1 MSNTMLVLVLIGLL
15 FIIIAAVAIV
25 IVLAFK
31 TKRKKKPSQV
41 AKENDELK
49 KNSKKGNVKLQEMDV
64 INYMDDSL
72 KSTRRFCSP
81 DGVNPRPLEYLEI
94 NDGGRPI
101 YVCTMFTHSLPH
113 TSTFATT
120 YAPLMNMPDCITNVY
135 IEPLTQAKS
144 EKMADKQVIA
154 LDSEARAASK
164 NYDVNRSRKM
174 STRVAKVEE
183 WARVIESGLNN
194 FYRVAFSF
202 TLRATTVKGLYDAA
216 AKLYSVAIEKNIEL
230 SAAYATHLEA
240 YMSAAPLNAI
250 LKIGFGPLKDKIVSY
265 DILDK
270 NSLGD
275 IFNHTEAFF
284 SHKNGI
290 LWGRNSL
297 TGQPVLIDPYD
308 KSHSNYNFCISGISG
323 VGKSASV
330 KMMMSR
336 LIEMEGYRFAII
348 DFDSPN
354 GSEGEYVP
362 LVRMEG
368 GVVYQLAHNT
378 ENILNPFDIDV
389 ESDYEPKL
397 RREVIKLNVMEKISD
412 CTDLLLTM
420 IKDGKNIEDFADDV
434 HLSKLIRETISELYD
449 ELEIKEGYPDSLYVE
464 GTDLVD
470 GKLVSGKVKK
480 KMPSIHRAY
489 IKILYKKKYNKGL
502 YPEKTLDVAL
512 AGLSRYVRELYY
524 SEDSI
529 GVYTREAYEA
539 MQKDENGFK
548 FVEIK
553 GKRERVL
560 VVRGTRPYFDGQST
574 ISVNQNTQSLD
585 IDISQLPDPDRPVAQ
600 MVAANI
606 INEYFV
612 KKNSNNPNK
621 LQKCVFLI
629 DECHR
634 AFPYEDSRKLLS
646 SLYRQVRKRYVAMGS
661 VTQALADYSLY
672 EETKTIVKNSGMKI
686 MFKQSRMDRD
696 YVKAAT
702 PLTEAQLDEVMRLG
716 GATDANG
723 AIDGSRK
730 GECVLIDNDDTV
742 VFLKTDYLQSETA
755 IVETDPAKLAQMYGG
770 RASA

>member
-49 KNSKKGNVKLQEMDV
+49 KNSKNGNVKLQEMDV

-194 FYRVAFSF
+194 FYRVTFSF

-336 LIEMEGYRFAII
+336 LIEMEGYRFAVI

-470 GKLVSGKVKK
+470 GKLVSGKVYKK
-480 KMPSIHRAY
+480 ICCIYKK
-489 IKILYKKKYNKGL
+489 IKI
-502 YPEKTLDVAL
+502 
-512 AGLSRYVRELYY
+512 
-524 SEDSI
+524 
-529 GVYTREAYEA
+529 
-539 MQKDENGFK
+539 
-548 FVEIK
+548 
-553 GKRERVL
+553 
-560 VVRGTRPYFDGQST
+560 
-574 ISVNQNTQSLD
+574 
-585 IDISQLPDPDRPVAQ
+585 
-600 MVAANI
+600 
-606 INEYFV
+606 
-612 KKNSNNPNK
+612 
-621 LQKCVFLI
+621 
-629 DECHR
+629 
-634 AFPYEDSRKLLS
+634 S
-646 SLYRQVRKRYVAMGS
+646 S
-661 VTQALADYSLY
+661 
-672 EETKTIVKNSGMKI
+672 
-686 MFKQSRMDRD
+686 
-696 YVKAAT
+696 
-702 PLTEAQLDEVMRLG
+702 
-716 GATDANG
+716 
-723 AIDGSRK
+723 
-730 GECVLIDNDDTV
+730 
-742 VFLKTDYLQSETA
+742 
-755 IVETDPAKLAQMYGG
+755 
-770 RASA
+770 